1 MVVEINKVYW
11 GTPVYF
17 AILIDNHFSYF
28 DFFHKEQTRRLSMTD
43 QQLLI
48 HHRKVMIE
56 QYISQS
62 ISVKDICNRFHI
74 SRPTFYKWF
83 NRYRSL
89 GQTGL
94 YNKVRSLGPQPNQ
107 LSVELEKVVLD
118 YAYQN
123 PSHGPMNIAL
133 NLSMIGIYIGKT
145 AVYNALKR
153 HGLNLRR
160 DRLQRL
166 QQGQNKVISKHQLD
180 RELAKKRSLK
190 TKAPGYLVA
199 MDTAYVGTIKGIG
212 RIYQMTAIDTFSNYA
227 WAKVYT
233 AKTAK
238 SACDFL
244 LHIKNNTHGRFISRI
259 LTDNGLEFTTHHQS
273 KNHKF
278 EDLLSFY
285 KIKHTY
291 TKIRHPWTN
300 GAVERLNQTY
310 NQEFYQVTFRKK
322 IYCSLQELQDDL
334 DQFTDYYNFQ
344 RPNQG
349 KRTKGNVPGKLF
361 LLHNYFFN

>member
-1 MVVEINKVYW
+1 
-11 GTPVYF
+11 
-17 AILIDNHFSYF
+17 
-28 DFFHKEQTRRLSMTD
+28 MTD

-48 HHRKVMIE
+48 HQRKVMIDD
-56 QYISQS
+56 YLMQS
-62 ISVKDICNRFHI
+62 NTVKDVCSKFNI
-74 SRPTFYKWF
+74 SRTTFYKWF
-83 NRYRSL
+83 NRYRSY
-89 GQTGL
+89 GL
-94 YNKVRSLGPQPNQ
+94 IGLNNKIRLQGRQPNQ
-107 LSVELEKVVLD
+107 LSGKLEKIILN

-123 PSHGPMNIAL
+123 PSHGPMNITL
-133 NLSMIGIYIGKT
+133 NLSVRGIHVGKT

-160 DRLQRL
+160 DRFQRL
-166 QQGQNKVISKHQLD
+166 QDGENKIISKYQLD
-180 RELAKKRSLK
+180 RELSKKRSIK

-199 MDTAYVGTIKGIG
+199 MDTVYVGTIKGIG
-212 RIYQMTAIDTFSNYA
+212 RLYQMTAIDTFSNYA

-233 AKTAK
+233 AKSAK

-244 LHIKNNTHGRFISRI
+244 LHIRNYSHGRFISRI

-285 KIKHTY
+285 KIKHKY

-310 NQEFYQVTFRKK
+310 HQEFYQVTFRKK
-322 IYCSLQELQDDL
+322 IYTSLPELQDDL
-334 DQFTDYYNFQ
+334 DKFTDYYNFQ

-349 KRTKGNVPGKLF
+349 KRTKGNVPAKLY
-361 LLHNYFFN
+361 LLHNYFSN